1 MHIFERKLT
10 RIVCSLKNGEP
21 SARGRVA
28 PVTNNAWHVV
38 RIASLYNP
46 PSASWSFVP
55 PAPAGPQ
62 NSSGGSATH
71 SGAGSSSSIIPNPSS
86 GQLKWSS
93 RPAHNSV
100 FDLSPSL
107 DPNDP
112 SGHGLD
118 IKILLPAAL
127 ASALLQY
134 TSTALAMPWEVGRVL
149 LQVQWVPRDVGE
161 IEPTVTELVP
171 GDEVYV

>member
-1 MHIFERKLT
+1 MAAPQLSSIPH
-10 RIVCSLKNGEP
+10 
-21 SARGRVA
+21 
-28 PVTNNAWHVV
+28 PVTVLAW
-38 RIASLYNP
+38 LD
-46 PSASWSFVP
+46 
-55 PAPAGPQ
+55 
-62 NSSGGSATH
+62 
-71 SGAGSSSSIIPNPSS
+71 
-86 GQLKWSS
+86 S
-93 RPAHNSV
+93 RV
-100 FDLSPSL
+100 FRPSL